1 MCLTFTLDKRTYEN
15 MNENVMLLCFGKVFF
30 LINNMAKFHKLSIEF
45 KIEIGKYETQKYC

>member
-1 MCLTFTLDKRTYEN
+1 
-15 MNENVMLLCFGKVFF
+15 MNENVMLLCFVNFFF